1 MAGFD
6 LELPDDLV
14 SNLKMITENTDEMFG
29 RMTKAGADVVY
40 KEVMNNMKSS
50 FKSTKSLEKGLRITK
65 TYKTKSDDGINTKV
79 GFYGYSD
86 KKIPIPLIALA
97 REYGTSRGE
106 KKKPFFRKAF
116 NNTTAIENAM
126 LKVQEEYIDEE

>member
-79 GFYGYSD
+79 GFYVYND

-126 LKVQEEYIDEE
+126 LKVQEEYIDEK

>member
-1 MAGFD
+1 MAGFG

-79 GFYGYSD
+79 GFYGYND

>member
-65 TYKTKSDDGINTKV
+65 TYKTKSDDGI
-79 GFYGYSD
+79 FLSLY
-86 KKIPIPLIALA
+86 P
-97 REYGTSRGE
+97 
-106 KKKPFFRKAF
+106 
-116 NNTTAIENAM
+116 
-126 LKVQEEYIDEE
+126 